1 MLEQA
6 QRPHELTV
14 VPRSHLP
21 HLRRA
26 EIPRPA
32 SPAIMALLIPNA
44 HEVCAEFLDGVGG
57 LAWLDGFRVVRD
69 EQGLFGFDYDD
80 AFSALYRHSNT
91 IVSTPVAFAF
101 AFAFAFAL
109 VYALADSARGSY
121 LFPID
126 AAVVRLQHKV
136 LLPCD
141 PDPVHL
147 HFLRLR
153 VVSERFDDGTHL
165 LRRYLERGGCGPDAV
180 AVGVEDRC
188 FVDVAGADE
197 AVWGSVRWG

>member
-1 MLEQA
+1 MCSLEMRLRLSRDQALALYSRRSRDQSTARQDRHHITPQHHQPHRALQHFRPGHPMLEQA

-80 AFSALYRHSNT
+80 AFSALYRHSNI

-101 AFAFAFAL
+101 AW
-109 VYALADSARGSY
+109 G
-121 LFPID
+121 
-126 AAVVRLQHKV
+126 
-136 LLPCD
+136 
-141 PDPVHL
+141 
-147 HFLRLR
+147 LRSR
-153 VVSERFDDGTHL
+153 
-165 LRRYLERGGCGPDAV
+165 
-180 AVGVEDRC
+180 
-188 FVDVAGADE
+188 
-197 AVWGSVRWG
+197 